1 MKVHFIGTW
10 KMTLGEGRPVWTFI
24 ASILASRLELWS
36 GSSQNPGSAGF
47 LGGPT
52 VPIRCLNLVRETS
65 WAPDRRGAFLSTN
78 EPLCGGDARPREGVL
93 VFPRAEAH
101 LSSLTAGENRTLSR
115 ASSVDLSF
123 TRDTQVHWGTGD
135 WSRKGKQ
142 GQAFGGFEV
151 KI

>member
-1 MKVHFIGTW
+1 MVRKLPKPRKCW
-10 KMTLGEGRPVWTFI
+10 LPGR
-24 ASILASRLELWS
+24 AH
-36 GSSQNPGSAGF
+36 SSHQM
-47 LGGPT
+47 LK
-52 VPIRCLNLVRETS
+52 L
-65 WAPDRRGAFLSTN
+65 AFLSTN